1 MSALQPPE
9 VTPPSRP
16 PVESSGD
23 AALTVHFFGAA
34 RGPLPGFTGPDQPR
48 EDILRACVRCGF
60 CLPACP
66 TYLETLSEASSPRGR
81 IRLIQAVADGVL
93 GVTDPSFIE
102 QMYQCLDCRAC
113 EAVCPSGV
121 RYGQLVET
129 ARTQIERA
137 RARPASHASPSRR
150 TAAAARAG
158 WRRIARAAAL
168 DGVFGDLSRMRLAS
182 AALRI
187 YQRSGAQRVAR
198 ASGALDRLGLRE
210 AEAMLPNL
218 TTTAI
223 TPHGEI
229 YPPLPGVER
238 RGRVALLTGCV
249 MGSVFPETDRATI
262 RVLCA
267 NGYEVITPASQQCC
281 GALAIHAGDMD
292 RARMLAC
299 RNIATFEAS
308 GAEQVITN
316 AAGCGSALKDYGEM
330 FAHDPAWAERAHAF
344 AAHIRDASEPLGELQ
359 RRGVLNTRFTFTP
372 LRVTYQEPCHLAHA
386 QRITVQPRALLR
398 AIPGVDLVEMA
409 ESSLCCGSAGVYNL
423 LRPEM
428 AGALGARKAHNT
440 LATGAQAVITANP
453 GCALQLRAE
462 LTRAGSA
469 LPVLHLM
476 DLLDAAYRGR
486 DPLRAAR

>member
-1 MSALQPPE
+1 MSAPRVPDAEANAGQNSRSE
-9 VTPPSRP
+9 V
-16 PVESSGD
+16 
-23 AALTVHFFGAA
+23 ALTARLFGAA
-34 RGPLPGFTGPDQPR
+34 RGELPGFSGPDQPR

-60 CLPACP
+60 CLPSCP
-66 TYLETLSEASSPRGR
+66 TYLETCSEASSPRGR

-93 GVTDPSFIE
+93 SVTDPSFIE

-137 RARPASHASPSRR
+137 RQRPAQHASRAAR
-150 TAAAARAG
+150 AGAAARAG
-158 WRRIARAAAL
+158 WRSMTRAVAL
-168 DGVFGDLSRMRLAS
+168 DGVFGDLSRVRLAS
-182 AALRI
+182 AAIRL
-187 YQRSGAQRVAR
+187 YQRSGARRVAR
-198 ASGALDRLGLRE
+198 ASGALDRLGLRD
-210 AEAMLPNL
+210 AEAMLPDL
-218 TTTAI
+218 SATAI
-223 TPHGEI
+223 TPHGEV
-229 YPPLPGVER
+229 YPPLDGVTR

-267 NGYEVITPASQQCC
+267 NGYEVVTPANQQCC
-281 GALAIHAGDMD
+281 GALAIHAGDLD

-299 RNIATFEAS
+299 RNIAAFEAS
-308 GAEQVITN
+308 GAELVITN
-316 AAGCGSALKDYGEM
+316 AAGCGSALKDYGEL
-330 FAHDPAWAERAHAF
+330 FAHDPAWRERADAF
-344 AAHIRDASEPLGELQ
+344 AARARDATEPLGDLL
-359 RRGVLNTRFTFTP
+359 RRDELNTRFAHTS

-386 QRITVQPRALLR
+386 QRITTQPRALLR
-398 AIPGVDLVEMA
+398 AIPGVELVEMA
-409 ESSLCCGSAGVYNL
+409 ESSVCCGSAGVYNL

-428 AGALGARKAHNT
+428 ASALGARKARNT
-440 LATGAQAVITANP
+440 VATGAQAVVTANP

-462 LTRAGSA
+462 LGKAGSA

-476 DLLDAAYRGR
+476 DLLDAAYRSR